1 MKFDYQYFNDK
12 VLEDMK
18 RTIDSEKNAKTKAL
32 LEEVYYSILA
42 GEDLEL

>member
-12 VLEDMK
+12 VLADMK
-18 RTIDSEKNAKTKAL
+18 RLIDSEKNAESKAL